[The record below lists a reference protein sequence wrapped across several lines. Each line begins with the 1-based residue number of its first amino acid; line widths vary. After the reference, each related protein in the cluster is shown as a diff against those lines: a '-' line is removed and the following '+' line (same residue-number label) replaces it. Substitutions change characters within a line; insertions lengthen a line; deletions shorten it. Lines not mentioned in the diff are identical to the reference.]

1 MTIYNFENIYAQMYL
16 IIFIDSLFLL
26 RSLKEIN
33 NPGGDVLEE
42 FEKDTIDYVHLTL
55 T

>member
-1 MTIYNFENIYAQMYL
+1 MTIYSFQNIYAQMYL

-26 RSLKEIN
+26 RLLKEIN

-42 FEKDTIDYVHLTL
+42 FERIR
-55 T
+55 

>member
-1 MTIYNFENIYAQMYL
+1 MTIYSFQNIYAQMYL
-16 IIFIDSLFLL
+16 IIFIDSLL

-42 FEKDTIDYVHLTL
+42 FEKDTIDYIHLTL

>member
-1 MTIYNFENIYAQMYL
+1 MVTIYGSENVYAQMYL

-26 RSLKEIN
+26 SLFIS
-33 NPGGDVLEE
+33 PGGDVSEE
-42 FEKDTIDYVHLTL
+42 FGKDTIDYIHLTL